1 MRISCSSQINLDE
14 IHGGLGRAGLS
25 GSRSVPLLTTG
36 AAALAAA
43 KGMQDWKAH
52 KLAVRSLQEYHQGVS
67 LSALEPSDGGA
78 SN

>member
-1 MRISCSSQINLDE
+1 
-14 IHGGLGRAGLS
+14 
-25 GSRSVPLLTTG
+25 VPLLTTG

>member
-1 MRISCSSQINLDE
+1 M
-14 IHGGLGRAGLS
+14 LGRDEAG
-25 GSRSVPLLTTG
+25 RASVPLLTTG

-67 LSALEPSDGGA
+67 VSALEPSAESAPGRSD
-78 SN
+78 SNEPS